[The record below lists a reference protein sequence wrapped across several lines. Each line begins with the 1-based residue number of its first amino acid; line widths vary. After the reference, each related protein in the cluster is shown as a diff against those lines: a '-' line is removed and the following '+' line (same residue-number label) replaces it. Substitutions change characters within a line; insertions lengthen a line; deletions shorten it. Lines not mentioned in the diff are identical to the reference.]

1 MRPRT
6 LRNNKGFTL
15 IELMI
20 VVVIIGILA
29 ALAIPRFGQ
38 ASDRAKEK
46 EADGILKQIHTM
58 QQAYKAQTGA
68 FGSLTDIVQV
78 GFEMPT
84 ADALKHYTIP
94 TIAGDCAT
102 MAKSPGSA
110 THSDRFINL
119 ETGAIGNTC
128 AATPTP

>member
-29 ALAIPRFGQ
+29 ALAIPRFSQ

-46 EADGILKQIHTM
+46 EADGILKQIHTL
-58 QQAYKAQTGA
+58 QTAYFADKGEFAGDFTE
-68 FGSLTDIVQV
+68 LMEV
-78 GFEMPT
+78 GWEEPSN
-84 ADALKHYTIP
+84 LKHYDMP
-94 TIAGDCAT
+94 ASPDGDVC
-102 MAKSPGSA
+102 MEPLQENA
-110 THSDRFINL
+110 THRTRCIDV
-119 ETGAIGNTC
+119 ETGVFRSE
-128 AATPTP
+128 